1 MPENLSEKA
10 LATVN
15 DLYLSESSGNPSVWE
30 KIASPDDSYLTPS
43 GEGIN
48 YTRFLNDFNE
58 YGKREVFGIGE
69 YLKEILTKD
78 ENGKRKDFATT
89 ECSDQDVLFMINR
102 INELYPEEPF
112 EKVENYALSRP
123 FIISTFNV
131 LRLIPSLLYY
141 SSYGKEADKVL
152 KLGLDQLIANTEIE
166 LFWREEAKSRE
177 GKIMYRTNEG
187 FQRIQGNNPNPSG
200 KITEKEMGKIVLPN
214 VMRII
219 KRVNQTRSV
228 FI

>member
-1 MPENLSEKA
+1 
-10 LATVN
+10 
-15 DLYLSESSGNPSVWE
+15 VWE
-30 KIASPDDSYLTPS
+30 KVAPVENSYLAPS
-43 GEGIN
+43 GEEIN
-48 YTRFLNDFNE
+48 YVRFLNNFNE
-58 YGKREVFGIGE
+58 YGKGEVFGIGE

-141 SSYGKEADKVL
+141 SSYGKEAEKVL
-152 KLGLDQLIANTEIE
+152 KLGLDQLMAKTDIE
-166 LFWREEAKSRE
+166 LFWREEAKSKE
-177 GKIMYRTNEG
+177 GKVLYRTNEG
-187 FQRIQGNNPNPSG
+187 FQRMQGNNPNSSG
-200 KITEKEMGKIVLPN
+200 KITEKEMGRIVLPN
-214 VMRII
+214 VIRIV
-219 KRVNQTRSV
+219 KRVSETRSV

>member
-1 MPENLSEKA
+1 MPENLPEKT
-10 LATVN
+10 LTTVN

-30 KIASPDDSYLTPS
+30 KVAPVENSYLAPS
-43 GEGIN
+43 GEEIN
-48 YTRFLNDFNE
+48 YVRFLNNFNE
-58 YGKREVFGIGE
+58 YGKGEVFGIGE

-141 SSYGKEADKVL
+141 SSYGKEAEKVL
-152 KLGLDQLIANTEIE
+152 KLGLDQLMAKTDIE
-166 LFWREEAKSRE
+166 LFWREEAKSKE
-177 GKIMYRTNEG
+177 GKVLYRTNEG
-187 FQRIQGNNPNPSG
+187 FQRMQGNNPNSSG
-200 KITEKEMGKIVLPN
+200 KITEKEMGRIVLPN
-214 VMRII
+214 VIRIV
-219 KRVNQTRSV
+219 KRVSETRSV

>member
-1 MPENLSEKA
+1 MPENLAEKT
-10 LATVN
+10 LTTVN

-30 KIASPDDSYLTPS
+30 KVAPAENSYLTPS
-43 GEGIN
+43 GEEIN
-48 YTRFLNDFNE
+48 YTRFLNGFDE
-58 YGKREVFGIGE
+58 YGKGEIFGIGE
-69 YLKEILTKD
+69 YLKEMLTKD
-78 ENGKRKDFATT
+78 ENGQRKDFAKT
-89 ECSDQDVLFMINR
+89 ECSDQDVLFMIDR
-102 INELYPEEPF
+102 INDLYPEESF

-141 SSYGKEADKVL
+141 SSYGMEAEKVF
-152 KLGLDQLIANTEIE
+152 KLGLDQLTAKTDIE
-166 LFWREEAKSRE
+166 LFWREEAKSKE
-177 GKIMYRTNEG
+177 GKTLYRTNEG

-219 KRVNQTRSV
+219 RRVKQTRSI
-228 FI
+228 FR